1 MSAPN
6 PTSDYYELLQVLPSA
21 SPEVIEA
28 AYKGLTKKYGE
39 DPDPDVRERRRFLD
53 EAYSILGNAERR
65 AEYDEFRNPAPVL
78 AAAPPPPAEPAR
90 LGHASVVACA
100 EHPEVQTALKC
111 SRCNTP
117 ICPRCLVQT
126 PVGARCKK
134 CANMAKSPVY
144 TVTGK
149 SLWRAIAAAIIGGV
163 VMGVA
168 WGFASQIVVG
178 LAYGISFV
186 TLILGVGLGY
196 AFTRIMEF
204 ATGRKRGRVVTGLA
218 MGGIL
223 LATFIQII
231 MGGGVVFI
239 GSVIAAGVG
248 LFFAYQ
254 NLK

>member
-1 MSAPN
+1 
-6 PTSDYYELLQVLPSA
+6 LPSA

-39 DPDPDVRERRRFLD
+39 DADPDVRERRRFLD
-53 EAYSILGNAERR
+53 EAYSILGNADRR
-65 AEYDEFRNPAPVL
+65 AEYDQFRNPAPVVTET
-78 AAAPPPPAEPAR
+78 PPHEQPVR

-100 EHPEVQTALKC
+100 KHPEVQTALKC

-126 PVGARCKK
+126 PVGARCKE

-163 VMGVA
+163 VMGVI

-186 TLILGVGLGY
+186 TIFVGVGLGY
-196 AFTRIMEF
+196 AFSRIMEF
-204 ATGRKRGRVVTGLA
+204 ATGRKRGRVVSGLA

-223 LATFIQII
+223 LATGIQVI
-231 MGGGVVFI
+231 MGGGTVFI

-248 LFFAYQ
+248 LYFAYQ